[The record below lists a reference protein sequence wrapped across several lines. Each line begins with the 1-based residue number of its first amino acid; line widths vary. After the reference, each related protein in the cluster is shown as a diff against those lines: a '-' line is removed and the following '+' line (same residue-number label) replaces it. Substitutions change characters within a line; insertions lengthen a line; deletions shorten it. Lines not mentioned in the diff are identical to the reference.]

1 MIAGFQL
8 FPHLYCSLYS
18 RSRDFAG
25 AMCLDRLNRDAQ
37 VSICGC
43 HDFFFLIFLYFILN
57 IITKYLVSVLSS
69 ILVFMY
75 LLKLW
80 LYLIENNM

>member
-1 MIAGFQL
+1 MLKSPFV
-8 FPHLYCSLYS
+8 
-18 RSRDFAG
+18 DV
-25 AMCLDRLNRDAQ
+25 MN
-37 VSICGC
+37 
-43 HDFFFLIFLYFILN
+43 LIYLYFILN